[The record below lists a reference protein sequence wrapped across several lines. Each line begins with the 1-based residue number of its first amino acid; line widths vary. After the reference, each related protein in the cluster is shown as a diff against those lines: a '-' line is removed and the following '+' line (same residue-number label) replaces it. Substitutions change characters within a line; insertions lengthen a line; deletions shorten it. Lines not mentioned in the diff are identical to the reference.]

1 MRYLVDTQALIWFA
15 DDNSKLSSRAKDLIK
30 SPENEIFVSQFSYVE
45 IAIKIAV
52 RKISL
57 ERGLL
62 SLIED
67 SQNQRIVTLA
77 VKHSYVLS
85 YSEIP
90 LLEDHK
96 DPFDRMILATAL
108 VEGLPIIT
116 SDEKFSWYSDLI
128 TVEW

>member
-15 DDNSKLSSRAKDLIK
+15 DDNSRLSSRAKDLIK
-30 SPENEIFVSQFSYVE
+30 NPDNEIFVSQFSYVE

-57 ERGLL
+57 EKGLI
-62 SLIED
+62 SLIEN
-67 SQNQRIVTLA
+67 SQIQRIMTLA
-77 VKHSYVLS
+77 IEHSHILA

-116 SDEKFSWYSDLI
+116 FDEKFSWYPDLI
-128 TVEW
+128 KVEW